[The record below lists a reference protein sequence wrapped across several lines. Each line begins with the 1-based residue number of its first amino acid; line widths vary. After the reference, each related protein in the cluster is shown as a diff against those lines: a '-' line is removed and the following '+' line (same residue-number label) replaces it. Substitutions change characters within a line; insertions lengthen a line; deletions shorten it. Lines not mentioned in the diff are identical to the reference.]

1 MIRVGKKLLMENCHP
16 EKFVN
21 NIFRRVLSNIGR
33 PGSLTLITSSR
44 LKKLG
49 HDPCRRI
56 GEAATGNNTH
66 IVKYVHEMCGG
77 YLRFFHMTPPE
88 YHEHC
93 PGAHEPKCM
102 YHEKKWCCTVKI
114 NHRKLADPKP
124 KDFKIVALTS
134 CLATINNW
142 DELVEQEVVTT
153 EKDNYENLY
162 N

>member
-1 MIRVGKKLLMENCHP
+1 MKIKLLLRGVICALS
-16 EKFVN
+16 VN
-21 NIFRRVLSNIGR
+21 MAW
-33 PGSLTLITSSR
+33 TSDYLANWQWKNLR
-44 LKKLG
+44 WLNRG